1 MRDDS
6 VSLATIQAAR
16 QRLKGVAHQT
26 PLLESTWLNHASTHR
41 VFLKSEHLQRVGAFK
56 FRGAFN
62 AAAQLTP
69 DELPKGLITQS
80 SGNHAQAL
88 ALTARLLQTSAHII
102 MPSNAP
108 TPKIDAVGEY
118 GAKIHFCNPSV
129 EDRERLL
136 RSIESQTEA
145 VYIPPYDHPS
155 VISGQGT
162 IGLEILDALP
172 DLNAIITPVG
182 GGGLLSGVATA
193 VKCSAP
199 HIKVFGAE
207 PLGADDAARS
217 LSTGKLIPQTSPQT
231 IADGLLTSLGSHT
244 WPLISRYV
252 DDIITVS
259 EDEIISAM
267 RNTWERTKQLIEPS
281 AAVAVAALLS
291 DRFLRDDNDKKIAVV
306 LSGGNVDLA
315 RLPWGT

>member
-16 QRLKGVAHQT
+16 KRLEGVAHHT
-26 PLLESTWLNHASTHR
+26 PLLESTWLNRNSNHHVS
-41 VFLKSEHLQRVGAFK
+41 LKSEHLQRVGAFK

-62 AAAQLTP
+62 ASAQLTP
-69 DELPKGLITQS
+69 DELSKGLITQS

-108 TPKIDAVGEY
+108 APKIDAVREY

-136 RSIESQTEA
+136 RSVESQTKA

-172 DLNAIITPVG
+172 DLDAIITPVG

-199 HIKVFGAE
+199 HVKVFGAE

-231 IADGLLTSLGSHT
+231 VADGLLTSLGNHT
-244 WPLISRYV
+244 WPLISQYV

-291 DRFLRDDNDKKIAVV
+291 NRLSQDNNKRIAVV
-306 LSGGNVDLA
+306 LSGGNVDVA
-315 RLPWGT
+315 RLPWST